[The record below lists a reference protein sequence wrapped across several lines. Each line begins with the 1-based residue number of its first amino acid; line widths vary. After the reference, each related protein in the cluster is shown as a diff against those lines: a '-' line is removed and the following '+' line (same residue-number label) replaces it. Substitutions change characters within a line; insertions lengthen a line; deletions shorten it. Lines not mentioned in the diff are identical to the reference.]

1 MPDPGHSILRGGYG
15 RSVLAAIYGACAI
28 FFLGDISVDQT
39 LAIGVVYIPLVAT
52 SVFYRDP
59 RSIWWL
65 AGIAT
70 GLVGVGLF
78 LPVVSEN
85 VAEAIANRVLSIAA
99 IWIVAALMRHE
110 RNVAEQLAEQTRRA
124 ELADQAKARLLGNLS
139 HELKT
144 PLNAIL
150 GFSELMLADCR
161 TDQVQPLG
169 YIKAGGRRL
178 LGTFENLI
186 DLTQLDDRVL
196 QAGAVDLAP
205 LLGDAVRTMRVAA
218 AEQRVSV
225 MLARDRGNLP
235 AALGDA
241 WAVRRIVE
249 NLLGNAIKFSNPDG
263 VVEITVEPSRNLV
276 AIIVRDQGRGI
287 APDVLLRLGEP
298 FFQGEAG
305 TARHF
310 EGMGTGLALSL
321 RLATAMHG
329 RLVFDSSTGG
339 GTCARLVLPIARAAA
354 DGSDPVGAVLGV
366 LRRSTGANPPDA
378 GGRDN
383 DV

>member
-1 MPDPGHSILRGGYG
+1 MPGADLSILRGGYG
-15 RSVLAAIYGACAI
+15 RNVLAAIYGACAI
-28 FFLGDISVDQT
+28 FFVADISVDQT

-52 SVFYRDP
+52 SVFYRNP
-59 RSIWWL
+59 RSIWLL

-70 GLVGVGLF
+70 ALVAVGLF

-124 ELADQAKARLLGNLS
+124 EIADQAKGRLLGNLS

-150 GFSELMLADCR
+150 GFSDLMLADCR
-161 TDQVQPLG
+161 ADQMQYLG

-186 DLTQLDDRVL
+186 DLTQLDERVL
-196 QAGAVDLAP
+196 QAGEVDLVP
-205 LLGDAVRTMRVAA
+205 LLREAVGAARVSA

-225 MLARDRGNLP
+225 ALAFDREDLP
-235 AALGDA
+235 AARADA

-249 NLLGNAIKFSNPDG
+249 NLLGNAIKFSNSG
-263 VVEITVEPSRNLV
+263 GAVEITVEPGRNLV
-276 AIIVRDQGRGI
+276 AVIVHDQGRGI

-298 FFQGEAG
+298 FFQGDAG
-305 TARHF
+305 ASRNF

-329 RLVFDSSTGG
+329 RLVFDSRTGG
-339 GTCARLVLPIARAAA
+339 GTCARLVLPIAGAA
-354 DGSDPVGAVLGV
+354 DGSARGTAAVLGE
-366 LRRSTGANPPDA
+366 LRRSPDPGADA
-378 GGRDN
+378 PRG
-383 DV
+383 

>member
-1 MPDPGHSILRGGYG
+1 MLRGGYG
-15 RSVLAAIYGACAI
+15 YGVLAAIYGACAI
-28 FFLGDISVDQT
+28 FFIGDISVDQT

-52 SVFYRDP
+52 SVFYRNP
-59 RSIWWL
+59 RVIWLL
-65 AGIAT
+65 AGIAS

-85 VAEAIANRVLSIAA
+85 VVTAVANRTLSIAA
-99 IWIVAALMRHE
+99 IWIVATLMRHE

-124 ELADQAKARLLGNLS
+124 ELADQAKGRLLANVS

-161 TDQVQPLG
+161 PDQVQYLE

-186 DLTQLDDRVL
+186 DLTQLDERVL
-196 QAGAVDLAP
+196 QASAVDLAP
-205 LLGDAVRTMRVAA
+205 LLREAVQAMRVPA

-225 MLARDRGNLP
+225 ALTLEREGLP
-235 AALGDA
+235 AVRADA

-249 NLLGNAIKFSNPDG
+249 NLLSNAIKFSNPG
-263 VVEITVEPSRNLV
+263 GAVEIEVEPACDLV
-276 AIIVRDQGRGI
+276 AINVRDEGRGI

-298 FFQGEAG
+298 FFQGETG
-305 TARHF
+305 GSRHF

-329 RLVFDSSTGG
+329 RLVFDSHRGG
-339 GTCARLVLPIARAAA
+339 GTRARLVLPIAGTTENGMLPL
-354 DGSDPVGAVLGV
+354 DGTVLGE
-366 LRRSTGANPPDA
+366 LRRSPDPGAS
-378 GGRDN
+378 
-383 DV
+383 